1 MVVEKK
7 RTRATLKDTESTAVR
22 IKMSRFRLLEE
33 IVGEMV
39 AKNPLLRG
47 KYTETDLI
55 RAVIDDYL
63 VKQGKLKAKEI

>member
-1 MVVEKK
+1 MGVEKK
-7 RTRATLKDTESTAVR
+7 RSRAELKDTESTAVR
-22 IKMSRFRLLEE
+22 IKMSRFRLLQE

-55 RAVIDDYL
+55 RAVVDDYL